1 MPPENSQHSTLNTQ
15 RLLTIYGRKP
25 VLEALQDES
34 LEIFRLHF
42 SESNRPSAELKK
54 MAALA
59 KERGVEIVTHEKG
72 KLSRI
77 SKNARQDQGV
87 ALDIVAK
94 NISTPEEFILKNN
107 NYRIL
112 ALDRIT
118 NPQNVGM
125 ILRSA
130 AAGRIDAVLIPAKGT
145 APVVSPLTIK
155 ASAGT
160 LFRIPI
166 IRAESLVKTLKRFQE
181 KGAKVYTLDSH
192 APQSFDRV
200 KYAERSIFVLGNESD
215 GVAPEISALSD
226 EAVSIPMNRGVE
238 SLNVAVT
245 ASLLA
250 FCG

>member
-1 MPPENSQHSTLNTQ
+1 MPLPPESSPLRTAH
-15 RLLTIYGRKP
+15 LLTIYGRKP
-25 VLEALQDES
+25 VLEALQDGS

-42 SESNRPSAELKK
+42 SESNRPSPELKR
-54 MAALA
+54 MEALA
-59 KERGVEIVTHEKG
+59 RKRGVEIVIHEKG

-94 NISTPEEFILKNN
+94 NFSTPEEFISRNDA
-107 NYRIL
+107 YRIL

-118 NPQNVGM
+118 TPQNVGM

-130 AAGRIDAVLIPAKGT
+130 AAGRIDAVMIPARGT
-145 APVVSPLTIK
+145 APVVSPLVIK

-166 IRAESLVKTLKRFQE
+166 IRADSLVKTLKKFQKE
-181 KGAKVYTLDSH
+181 GAKVYTLDSH
-192 APQSFDRV
+192 ATQSFDKV
-200 KYAERSIFVLGNESD
+200 KYPECSIFVLGNESD
-215 GVAPEISALSD
+215 GVTPEISALSD
-226 EAVSIPMNRGVE
+226 EVVSIPMNRGVE